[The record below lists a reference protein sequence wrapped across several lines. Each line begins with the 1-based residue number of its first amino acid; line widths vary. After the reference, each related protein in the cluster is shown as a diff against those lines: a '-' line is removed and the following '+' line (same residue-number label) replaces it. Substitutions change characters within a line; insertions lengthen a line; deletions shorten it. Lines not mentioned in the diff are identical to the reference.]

1 MSIRLANKTFH
12 VSRIFGVTFVSL
24 ASILCL
30 YSLREQV
37 KHRTQDSEDG
47 EKIPNWDSVNEDE
60 SNQGT
65 FEKLENVNSLR
76 NGKLSGT
83 YCSFLR

>member
-1 MSIRLANKTFH
+1 MSVRLANKTFH

-30 YSLREQV
+30 YSLRERV
-37 KHRTQDSEDG
+37 NHRTLENQDG
-47 EKIPNWDSVNEDE
+47 EEVTNWDSVNEDE
-60 SNQGT
+60 NNQRIL
-65 FEKLENVNSLR
+65 EKMENINSWR

-83 YCSFLR
+83 YCTFMG